1 MEQQKIDLFIAT
13 NTKFFDSSK
22 MPVIIDRLRQMDDS
36 KWLQINTI
44 AYKDPTNM
52 LIISFLGG
60 ALGIDRFILGDTGIG
75 VGKLLTGGGCGM
87 WALVDLFMIQDAA
100 RNKNWE
106 LLQMHLY

>member
-1 MEQQKIDLFIAT
+1 
-13 NTKFFDSSK
+13 
-22 MPVIIDRLRQMDDS
+22 
-36 KWLQINTI
+36 
-44 AYKDPTNM
+44 M

-75 VGKLLTGGGCGM
+75 VGKLLTGGGCGI

>member
-1 MEQQKIDLFIAT
+1 MEQQKIDLFIALKS
-13 NTKFFDSSK
+13 KFFDSSK
-22 MPVIIDRLRQMDDS
+22 MPVIIDRLQQMDDS
-36 KWLQINTI
+36 KWLQINII
-44 AYKDPTNM
+44 AYKEPSNM

-75 VGKLLTGGGCGM
+75 IGKLLTAGGCGI

>member
-1 MEQQKIDLFIAT
+1 
-13 NTKFFDSSK
+13 
-22 MPVIIDRLRQMDDS
+22 
-36 KWLQINTI
+36 
-44 AYKDPTNM
+44 M

-75 VGKLLTGGGCGM
+75 IGKLLTAGGCGI